1 MSSRPELKIDWAT
14 YEAAKYACLHWHYSK
29 TIPTGKNNYLGAWE
43 GGRFIGVVIF
53 GLGATGTMG
62 KPYGLNTFQI
72 AELVRVAL
80 DSHISPVT
88 KIVAIAIKMIM
99 KKNPGLRMLISFAD
113 PFHGHNGAI
122 YQAGNW
128 TFTGQCGIGE
138 MYLLRDGSMAHP
150 RRFTGRGWNKKKP
163 IPADAVKIKTPGKYR
178 YLMPLDDE
186 MRKRIEP
193 LRKPYP
199 KRDKQAIGND
209 QLHSG
214 GAAPTVTLQNNN
226 EVPNAENP

>member
-14 YEAAKYACLHWHYSK
+14 YEAAKYAVTHWHYSRSM
-29 TIPTGKNNYLGAWE
+29 PAGKMVKVGAWE
-43 GGRFIGVVIF
+43 DSKYIGAVLF
-53 GLGATGTMG
+53 AYGANQKIGS
-62 KPYGLNTFQI
+62 PYGLKQI
-72 AELVRVAL
+72 EVCELVRVAL
-80 DSHISPVT
+80 TDHQTPVSRIIALSLKYLKKQSPGIRLV
-88 KIVAIAIKMIM
+88 V
-99 KKNPGLRMLISFAD
+99 SYAD
-113 PFHGHNGAI
+113 TGHGHHGGI
-122 YQAGNW
+122 YQATNW
-128 TFTGQCGIGE
+128 IYEGYFDGE
-138 MYLLRDGSMAHP
+138 HSVIVNGRTMHRRQAYSLFGTTRPKGSV
-150 RRFTGRGWNKKKP
+150 NV
-163 IPADAVKIKTPGKYR
+163 PASGKHK